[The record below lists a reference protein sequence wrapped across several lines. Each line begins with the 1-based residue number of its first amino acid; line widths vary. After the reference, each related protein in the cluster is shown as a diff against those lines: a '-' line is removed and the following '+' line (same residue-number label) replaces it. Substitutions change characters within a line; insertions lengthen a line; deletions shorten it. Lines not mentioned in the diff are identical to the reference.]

1 VARRAGQPRPAR
13 RPAAGELA
21 ERIGRIGRIGREI
34 IRRRLAA
41 SEPELWHH
49 QGVRRSLVAEDG
61 VPAERHS

>member
-1 VARRAGQPRPAR
+1 MLWHVGQASPAPHGDR
-13 RPAAGELA
+13 AAGELA
-21 ERIGRIGRIGREI
+21 ERIGRIGREI

-61 VPAERHS
+61 VPAE